1 MIGSMRPHHRAELA
15 AAVARFLANIR
26 RLARAKLRSERDR
39 FLATIDPSRAQ
50 PTGTTSMRPPAVGRP
65 KAPARRARAVTTGP
79 SRRAATAAQRTRK
92 PDAAVKATQP
102 EATRAS
108 ATRPPATAA
117 ATVPP
122 RRARTPDA
130 VQRTRASAAAVE
142 ITPATTPTSAA
153 LAKAPQLSAA
163 PTSAALAKAPQLS
176 AAPISAAPT
185 IETSPRSAIA
195 TPATAASSHA
205 DQAPQS
211 RNHED
216 GHETARCRGI
226 VKWFSDA
233 KGYGFIR
240 GEDGRDVFV
249 HYSAI
254 ASSGFRTLIQGQAVE
269 YDVQQSAKGLQAVLV
284 THPGASPTSPARPAG
299 AGASSAPRP

>member
-1 MIGSMRPHHRAELA
+1 MHPHHRAELA

-50 PTGTTSMRPPAVGRP
+50 PTGTTSTRPPAVGRP
-65 KAPARRARAVTTGP
+65 KAPARRARAVTAEP
-79 SRRAATAAQRTRK
+79 SRRSATAARRTRK
-92 PDAAVKATQP
+92 PDVAVKATQP

-108 ATRPPATAA
+108 ATRPPAKAA

-122 RRARTPDA
+122 RRGRAPAA
-130 VQRTRASAAAVE
+130 VQGTRTNAAAVE
-142 ITPATTPTSAA
+142 TTPATTATSAGLTRA
-153 LAKAPQLSAA
+153 APVSAA
-163 PTSAALAKAPQLS
+163 PTI
-176 AAPISAAPT
+176 AAPVSAAPT
-185 IETSPRSAIA
+185 IETSPGSAIA

-205 DQAPQS
+205 AQAPQS

-216 GHETARCRGI
+216 RHETARCRGI

-240 GEDGRDVFV
+240 GDDGRDVFV
-249 HYSAI
+249 HNSAI
-254 ASSGFRTLIQGQAVE
+254 ASSGFRTLVQGQAVE
-269 YDVQQSAKGLQAVLV
+269 YDVQQSAKGLHAVSV
-284 THPGASPTSPARPAG
+284 THPGVSPTSSARPAG
-299 AGASSAPRP
+299 AGGSFAPRP

>member
-65 KAPARRARAVTTGP
+65 KVPARRARAVTTGP
-79 SRRAATAAQRTRK
+79 SRRAATAAQRARK

-122 RRARTPDA
+122 RRARMPDS

-153 LAKAPQLSAA
+153 LAKAPQVSAA
-163 PTSAALAKAPQLS
+163 PTSAAPV
-176 AAPISAAPT
+176 SAAPT

-195 TPATAASSHA
+195 TSATAASSHA

-211 RNHED
+211 GNYED
-216 GHETARCRGI
+216 VHETARCHGI

-240 GEDGRDVFV
+240 GDDGRDVFV

-284 THPGASPTSPARPAG
+284 THPGASATSPARPAG